1 MSASKSGS
9 ALRHAT
15 HLSDL
20 GVARFNAL
28 LERAARFKQDPPGAH
43 LAGKLLG
50 MVFFNPSLRTRA
62 SFEAVMKR
70 GGGDAIVLEV
80 GNGVWKL
87 EDRDGIAMDGDRAE
101 HVREAVPVLAR
112 YCDALAVRTFSAGVS
127 DADDDRD
134 PVIGA
139 FKRFS
144 TVPVVSMESAREHPC
159 QGLADMLTVRERFGA
174 TRGTPVTLTW
184 APHIKALP
192 KAVPDSFL
200 LSAAAAGC
208 EVRVAHPEGFELPDS
223 VTHEAARYA
232 RESGGS
238 VTYTHDQAAAITGTR
253 VVYAKAWGAATEVGL
268 RHAVDTRKP
277 KADPELDRIRNL
289 REWMPTAAHFQRAAT
304 DAVLMHCLPVRRDVE
319 VAAALLDSPRSAVVD
334 EAGNRF
340 HAQRALLDW
349 IFNGD

>member
-1 MSASKSGS
+1 MTGPAAG

-15 HLSDL
+15 HLRDL
-20 GVARFNAL
+20 GVAGVAELLDRAL
-28 LERAARFKQDPPGAH
+28 WLKAQPSATH
-43 LAGKLLG
+43 LAGRILG

-62 SFEAVMKR
+62 SFEAVMVR
-70 GGGDAIVLEV
+70 GGGSAIVLEV

-87 EDRDGIAMDGDRAE
+87 EDRDGVAMDGDRAE

-127 DADDDRD
+127 DADDEAD
-134 PVIGA
+134 PVINA
-139 FKRFS
+139 FRRFS

-159 QGLADMLTVRERFGA
+159 QGLADLLTVRERFGA

-184 APHIKALP
+184 APHVKPLP

-200 LSAAAAGC
+200 LTAAAAGC
-208 EVRVAHPEGFELPDS
+208 EVRVAHPKGFELPES
-223 VTHEAARYA
+223 VQHEAARYA

-238 VTYTHDQAAAITGTR
+238 VGYTHDQHAAIAGTR
-253 VVYAKAWGAATEVGL
+253 VVYAKAWGGPGDASL
-268 RHAVDTRKP
+268 KD
-277 KADPELDRIRNL
+277 
-289 REWMPTAAHFQRAAT
+289 WMPTPAHFERAAK

-319 VAAALLDSPRSAVVD
+319 VAAALLDSARSAVVD
-334 EAGNRF
+334 EAENRF

-349 IFNGD
+349 IFNG